1 MDRIAL
7 VPNTARDAEYK
18 YTKEFMN
25 IIGSRAE
32 ILLAET
38 HRAAGGNAR
47 YVCEDALFSYADVA
61 VALGGDGTILA
72 AAGEVSRYNVPV
84 LGINLGHLGFLAE
97 VEPQYMEFAAE
108 CLLAGKYRIEERVML
123 QADVMR
129 DGKCMETFHALND
142 IVVSRA
148 SFSRLLGL
156 RTTVDTHTLDSFV
169 ADGVILSTPTGST
182 AYSLSAGGPI
192 LDPSLDVI
200 LVTPVCPH
208 TMHTRPM
215 VLPLAH
221 GVAVELESGRD
232 YGEAF
237 VSADGRHG
245 SALQPGDVVR
255 ASRSQYTTKLIKIS
269 NKTFYDTIRQKLNE
283 RGAGK

>member
-1 MDRIAL
+1 MKTIVL
-7 VPNTARDAEYK
+7 VPNPARDIEYR
-18 YTKEFMN
+18 YTKEF
-25 IIGSRAE
+25 IRLIGARACVRMAQE
-32 ILLAET
+32 HCAVGGGAEYV
-38 HRAAGGNAR
+38 REEELFAGA
-47 YVCEDALFSYADVA
+47 DAA

-72 AAGEVSRYNVPV
+72 AAGKVSRYDVPV

-97 VEPQYMEFAAE
+97 VEPQYMAHAAK
-108 CLLAGKYRIEERVML
+108 CLLAGRYSIEERVML
-123 QADVMR
+123 RADVLR
-129 DGKCMETFHALND
+129 KGEQVKTFHALND

-156 RTTVDTHTLDSFV
+156 KTMVGAHLLDSFV

-215 VLPLAH
+215 VLPLSR
-221 GVAVELESGRD
+221 GVAVELETGHD
-232 YGEAF
+232 YEGAF

-245 SALQPGDVVR
+245 LNLQPGDKVC
-255 ASRSQYTTKLIKIS
+255 ASKSAYSTKLIKIS
-269 NKTFYDTIRQKLNE
+269 DKTFYDTIRQKLNE